1 MHAGSATRWW
11 RHHRGDSM
19 KLKAQSRVWM
29 ALAALG
35 GAFMAA
41 QPVMAQSQLSNL
53 FANASPSVRDR
64 MFMRLDYI
72 RANVKTTAGDVKDV
86 TGAVVTPALIRSSD
100 PTADG
105 RLKANTLR
113 DNIYGATNAFA
124 TTIGD
129 VADSR
134 YACEGEIGGLG
145 TPCGIRAKSQTM
157 IGTPALSLG
166 YFVDDEFS
174 WAVEAFVLAKP
185 IDVTIKGDGA
195 NHLNGKDIIK
205 LKFLPPTVTLAKYF
219 GAKSDRLRPFVG
231 VMGSYGIFYDTKAT
245 DYLNSYQG
253 GGNPGDTSIKINNVL
268 GWGGVVGVKSNLTD
282 DWSINL
288 SVGKLRYKTEANV
301 VTRNTT
307 ITKDSEVLL
316 DYGGGAQAAIG
327 ALDLPVFNKLMC
339 KVAYYK
345 KTGAVASSTDCD
357 GTSSGNQGTYVRRA
371 SNILDSTLFVL
382 SVGRAF

>member
-1 MHAGSATRWW
+1 
-11 RHHRGDSM
+11 M

-86 TGAVVTPALIRSSD
+86 TGAVVTPALIRAAY
-100 PTADG
+100 PTRAQDSAAFNEGKTIAD
-105 RLKANTLR
+105 ALR
-113 DNIYGATNAFA
+113 NNIYGVSSEFLTVV
-124 TTIGD
+124 GD
-129 VADSR
+129 VADPK

-145 TPCGIRAKSQTM
+145 TPCGVRAKSQSM

-166 YFVDDEFS
+166 YFLDDDFS

-185 IDVTIKGDGA
+185 IDVTIQGDGE

-231 VMGSYGIFYDTKAT
+231 LMGSYGIFYDTKAT
-245 DYLNSYQG
+245 DYLNAYQG
-253 GGNPGDTSIKINNVL
+253 GGSPGDTSIKINNVF
-268 GWGGVVGVKSNLTD
+268 GWGGLIGVKSNLTD
-282 DWSINL
+282 DWSLNF
-288 SVGKLRYKTEANV
+288 SVGKLRFKTETTI

-316 DYGGGAQAAIG
+316 AVA
-327 ALDLPVFNKLMC
+327 ALDEVPFNKLMC
-339 KVAYYK
+339 RVAYYK
-345 KTGAVASSTDCD
+345 KNGAVASSSECD
-357 GTSSGNQGTYVRRA
+357 GTTSGNQGTYVRKA
-371 SNILDSTLFVL
+371 SNVLDSTLFVL
-382 SVGRAF
+382 SVGRSF